1 MNAAVEKRQDLDVVS
16 ILNAKTTLLHLL
28 ARAGVPSGDAEGLI
42 ALVEAGALAGAHEEA
57 GAFGRPAAGD
67 KGEPYESGWLDGVR
81 AVTDEL
87 GAIAERALREAVDPS
102 GSTGA
107 SDARS
112 PVGRMEVE
120 RAKVAVTPLYLA
132 FTAASDLDPEV
143 TEQVLGAVLGTMTPR
158 QRAGYPGRLAAFT
171 GAHEAR
177 LERLYAQYGPDSA
190 TAIHGRYSLLHSATS
205 VAVLER
211 LATTGTALREEWE
224 AAELPP
230 AWLDGLMRAWDVA
243 GQ

>member
-1 MNAAVEKRQDLDVVS
+1 MNAAEENRQELDVVS

-28 ARAGVPSGDAEGLI
+28 ARAGVPSSDAEGLI
-42 ALVEAGALAGAHEEA
+42 ALVEAGALAGAYGEV
-57 GAFGRPAAGD
+57 GASGGSVPGD
-67 KGEPYESGWLDGVR
+67 KGEPYESGWLDGAR

-87 GAIAERALREAVDPS
+87 GAIAERVLRQAVDPE
-102 GSTGA
+102 GSSGA

-143 TEQVLGAVLGTMTPR
+143 TEQVLGAVLRTMTPR
-158 QRAGYPGRLAAFT
+158 QRAGYAGRLAAFAA
-171 GAHEAR
+171 AHQAR
-177 LERLYAQYGPDSA
+177 LERLYVEYGPDSA

-211 LATTGTALREEWE
+211 LATTGAALREEWD

-230 AWLDGLMRAWDVA
+230 AWLDGLMRAWDA
-243 GQ
+243 AA